1 MGPRG
6 LLLVLLSSCA
16 CRGRR
21 LAGFGPPRVLEALTT
36 RLLLEGRKATPCPSP
51 SVPFGDWK
59 TLSDRTRLRTRT
71 VQLLVALNSALAIG
85 ILLAVHLAAL
95 LLTQL
100 LAWVCSLLVKQR
112 ARRSIDYARRPDCI
126 SRETETK
133 EIPKDYS
140 NSRLETDD
148 ISIVHNVKVI
158 AASCWPAA
166 APPVKSKI
174 IHIHC
179 RTTVEGM
186 KGRIREDI
194 YIYIYIWLWR

>member
-1 MGPRG
+1 VGPRG

-85 ILLAVHLAAL
+85 VLLYCTSCGPLAHSTLGLGLQSARQTTSAAL
-95 LLTQL
+95 DRL
-100 LAWVCSLLVKQR
+100 R
-112 ARRSIDYARRPDCI
+112 AETGLHFARDRN
-126 SRETETK
+126 EG
-133 EIPKDYS
+133 
-140 NSRLETDD
+140 NS
-148 ISIVHNVKVI
+148 
-158 AASCWPAA
+158 
-166 APPVKSKI
+166 
-174 IHIHC
+174 
-179 RTTVEGM
+179 
-186 KGRIREDI
+186 KG
-194 YIYIYIWLWR
+194 L

>member
-1 MGPRG
+1 MGPRVPRPRVR
-6 LLLVLLSSCA
+6 LRSTLLSSCA

-85 ILLAVHLAAL
+85 VLLYCTSCGPLAHSTLGLGLQSARQTTSAAL
-95 LLTQL
+95 LLHFFQ
-100 LAWVCSLLVKQR
+100 SGS
-112 ARRSIDYARRPDCI
+112 SIDYARRPDYI

-133 EIPKDYS
+133 EIPKDYT
-140 NSRLETDD
+140 SRLETDD
-148 ISIVHNVKVI
+148 ISISIMSKSLLL
-158 AASCWPAA
+158 AA
-166 APPVKSKI
+166 
-174 IHIHC
+174 
-179 RTTVEGM
+179 G
-186 KGRIREDI
+186 
-194 YIYIYIWLWR
+194 LLLLL